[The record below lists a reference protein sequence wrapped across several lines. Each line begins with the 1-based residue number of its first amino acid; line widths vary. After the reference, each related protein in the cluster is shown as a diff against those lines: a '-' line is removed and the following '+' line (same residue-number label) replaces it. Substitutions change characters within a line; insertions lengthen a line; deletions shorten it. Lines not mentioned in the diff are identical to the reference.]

1 MYDSYDSLKILPA
14 IAPVVVSDNTAQVSA
29 IIDRLGFESALFAIN
44 TGTLADTD
52 ATFAVLLEDGNNSA
66 LSDNATVS
74 DSFTLNTQSAASFT
88 FANDGVVR
96 KIGYIGS
103 KRYLRLTITP
113 TGNSTTAPMS
123 AMAIL
128 SRAASRPVS

>member
-1 MYDSYDSLKILPA
+1 MRDLYNKLKVLPA

-29 IIDRLGFESALFAIN
+29 IIDRLGFESVLFVIN
-44 TGTLADTD
+44 TGTLADAD
-52 ATFAVLLEDGNNSA
+52 ATFTVLLEDGNNSG

-88 FANDGVVR
+88 FAADGVVR

-113 TGNSTTAPMS
+113 TNNSAAAPMS
-123 AMAIL
+123 AVCIMD
-128 SRAASRPVS
+128 SAASRPVS

>member
-1 MYDSYDSLKILPA
+1 MRDSYHNLTVLPA

-29 IIDRLGFESALFAIN
+29 IIDRLGYEEALFVIN
-44 TGTLADTD
+44 TGTLADAD
-52 ATFAVLLEDGNNSA
+52 ATFTVLLEDGNNSG
-66 LSDNATVS
+66 LSDNATVN

-88 FANDGVVR
+88 FAADGVVR

-113 TGNSTTAPMS
+113 ANNTGAAPMS

-128 SRAASRPVS
+128 SRAASRPVP